1 LVGASSGESLHFCMQ
16 ARDNIR
22 LKMIKKM
29 HLVGSFFAQ
38 FFDRKASVKFFH
50 LKKKLVIKDL
60 FDRVSLEVNPCR
72 EVIL

>member
-1 LVGASSGESLHFCMQ
+1 
-16 ARDNIR
+16 
-22 LKMIKKM
+22 M

-38 FFDRKASVKFFH
+38 FFDRKASLKFFH